1 MNPSEPVDPIE
12 RKAADWVMKHRQGR
26 LGPAEQ
32 AAYRRW
38 LEADPRHAA
47 VAQRLDRAWQV
58 SAALRQGYV
67 RPPRPARAA
76 GPLGWLQALW
86 QRPWA
91 SGGALGGLA
100 MACWLWMAPPFWVQG
115 LGADYQTGYGEVRH
129 VTLGDGSQ
137 LVLGSRSILS
147 VAYDGQ
153 RRTVRLK
160 HGEAVFSPSPVGEAE
175 PRPFTVSTPGANITA
190 RGTRYLVAVDKDDR
204 SGWVG
209 VLQHSVEI
217 NLVSHGLDDA
227 SASAVLQQGD
237 SLYFGPHTGLKPLEQ
252 SPEELAS
259 WQEGRVVLRQQT
271 LAQAVE
277 QLGRYRTGLTLV
289 RGEALRRLP
298 VTAVARTD
306 HIDDALKQ
314 LARQAHA
321 RVLELPG
328 VLLIY

>member
-1 MNPSEPVDPIE
+1 
-12 RKAADWVMKHRQGR
+12 MKHRQGR

-47 VAQRLDRAWQV
+47 IAQRLDRAWQV

-67 RPPRPARAA
+67 RPARPARAA
-76 GPLGWLQALW
+76 GPLGWLQAAW

-91 SGGALGGLA
+91 SGGALSGLA
-100 MACWLWMAPPFWVQG
+100 MACWLWLAPPFWLQG

-129 VTLGDGSQ
+129 VTLNDGSQ
-137 LVLGSRSILS
+137 VELGSRSILS
-147 VAYDGQ
+147 IAYDGQ

-160 HGEAVFSPSPVGEAE
+160 RGEAVFSPSPVGEAE
-175 PRPFTVSTPGANITA
+175 PRPFTVSTPGATVTA
-190 RGTRYLVAVDKDDR
+190 RGTRYLVAVDQDER

-217 NLVSHGLDDA
+217 NLVSHGLNDV
-227 SASAVLQQGD
+227 SASAVLQEGD
-237 SLYFGPHTGLKPLEQ
+237 SLYFGPHAGLRPLEQ

-259 WQEGRVVLRQQT
+259 WQEGRVVLRQKT
-271 LAQAVE
+271 LAQAAE
-277 QLGRYRTGLTLV
+277 QLGRYRAGLTVV

-298 VTAVARTD
+298 VSAVARID
-306 HIDDALKQ
+306 HVDDALRQ
-314 LARQAHA
+314 LASQAHA

>member
-47 VAQRLDRAWQV
+47 VAQRFDRAWQA

-76 GPLGWLQALW
+76 GPQGWLQAIW

-91 SGGALGGLA
+91 SGGVLSGFA
-100 MACWLWMAPPFWVQG
+100 MACWLWLAPPFWVQG

-147 VAYDGQ
+147 IAYDGQ
-153 RRTVRLK
+153 RRMVRLK

-175 PRPFTVSTPGANITA
+175 PRPFTVSTPGATITA

-217 NLVSHGLDDA
+217 NLVSHGLDDV

-237 SLYFGPHTGLKPLEQ
+237 SLYFGPHAGLKPLEQ

-277 QLGRYRTGLTLV
+277 QLGRYRAGLTLV
-289 RGEALRRLP
+289 RGDALRRLP
-298 VTAVARTD
+298 VNAVARVD
-306 HIDDALKQ
+306 HVDDSLRQ

-328 VLLIY
+328 LMLIY

>member
-1 MNPSEPVDPIE
+1 MNPTEPVDPIE

-47 VAQRLDRAWQV
+47 IAQRLDRAWQV

-67 RPPRPARAA
+67 RPARPARAA
-76 GPLGWLQALW
+76 GPLGWLQAAW

-91 SGGALGGLA
+91 SGGALSGLA
-100 MACWLWMAPPFWVQG
+100 MACWLWLAPPFWLQG

-129 VTLGDGSQ
+129 VTLNDGSQ
-137 LVLGSRSILS
+137 VELGSRSILS
-147 VAYDGQ
+147 IAYDGQ

-160 HGEAVFSPSPVGEAE
+160 RGEAVFSPSPVGEAE
-175 PRPFTVSTPGANITA
+175 PRPFTVSTPGATVTA
-190 RGTRYLVAVDKDDR
+190 RGTRYLVAVDQDER

-217 NLVSHGLDDA
+217 NLVSHGLNDV
-227 SASAVLQQGD
+227 SASAVLQEGD
-237 SLYFGPHTGLKPLEQ
+237 SLYFGPHAGLRPLEQ

-259 WQEGRVVLRQQT
+259 WQEGRVVLRQKT
-271 LAQAVE
+271 LAQAAE
-277 QLGRYRTGLTLV
+277 QLGRYRAGLTVV

-298 VTAVARTD
+298 VSAVARID
-306 HIDDALKQ
+306 HVDDALRQ
-314 LARQAHA
+314 LASQAHA